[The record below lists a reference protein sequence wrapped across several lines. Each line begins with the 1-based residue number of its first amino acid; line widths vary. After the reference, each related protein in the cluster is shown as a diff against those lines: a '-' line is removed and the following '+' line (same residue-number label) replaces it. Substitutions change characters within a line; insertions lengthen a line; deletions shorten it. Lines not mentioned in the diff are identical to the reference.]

1 LNNQG
6 AEVQIR
12 IMCEGAKNLPLESLI
27 PTQDQLKELSQD
39 NYAKLKNEILSEGFS
54 FPFFVWQHNNENRI
68 LDGHHRRLVL
78 IKMREEGYEIPDLP
92 CAIVKANN
100 EKEAAR
106 KLLAVTS
113 QYAKITDQGLYE
125 FMNKFDIEMN
135 EIKDRFEF
143 NDINMAYFESN
154 FFDGDDLTI
163 EKVNSGDENSEWV
176 DMPEFKEG
184 EKYIKLTYIF
194 GSDASR
200 DSFIIENNIEV
211 DLKRNRENWICYK

>member
-1 LNNQG
+1 
-6 AEVQIR
+6 
-12 IMCEGAKNLPLESLI
+12 MCEGAKNLSLESLI

-54 FPFFVWQHNNENRI
+54 FPFFVWQHDNKNQI

-78 IKMREEGYEIPDLP
+78 LKMRDEGYEIPDLP

-143 NDINMAYFESN
+143 SDIDLSKFEDDFFNHDAELPDLGDGSDNMIKQVTFTLSTEQS
-154 FFDGDDLTI
+154 DI
-163 EKVNSGDENSEWV
+163 V
-176 DMPEFKEG
+176 DAAIQK
-184 EKYIKLTYIF
+184 IKLESECHDEINKNSNGNALAEIMRLYVN
-194 GSDASR
+194 G
-200 DSFIIENNIEV
+200 
-211 DLKRNRENWICYK
+211 

>member
-1 LNNQG
+1 MR
-6 AEVQIR
+6 IR
-12 IMCEGAKNLPLESLI
+12 IECEGAKNLPLESLL

-125 FMNKFDIEMN
+125 FMNKFDIDIS
-135 EIKDRFEF
+135 EIKDKFEF
-143 NDINMAYFESN
+143 SDIDLSKFEDDFFNHDAELPDLGDGSDNMIKQVTFTLSTEQS
-154 FFDGDDLTI
+154 DIVDDAI
-163 EKVNSGDENSEWV
+163 QK
-176 DMPEFKEG
+176 
-184 EKYIKLTYIF
+184 IKLESECHDEINKNSNGNALAEIMRLYVN
-194 GSDASR
+194 G
-200 DSFIIENNIEV
+200 
-211 DLKRNRENWICYK
+211 